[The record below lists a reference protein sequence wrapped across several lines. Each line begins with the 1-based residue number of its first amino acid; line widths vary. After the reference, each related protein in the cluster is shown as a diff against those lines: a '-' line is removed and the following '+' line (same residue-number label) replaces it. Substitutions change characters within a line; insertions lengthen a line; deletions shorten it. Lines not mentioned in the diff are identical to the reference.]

1 MHFDMLELK
10 PQQLYQYILSSF
22 PSMAAGRAG
31 QHRAGGP
38 MSPWTQILQKR
49 YKLALSCAQ
58 KLSLTTITTLR
69 GASGPWPWLL
79 ALLDAGVLPICHSFL
94 QSLFCQAYA
103 HAQGAWKQTR
113 PCLRQHRCQ
122 GGLVG
127 VLNKQPSV
135 IMLTF
140 QWGPA
145 PMLTQL
151 VWGPA
156 PMLTQLGLWLASWLS

>member
-1 MHFDMLELK
+1 MSFLMHFDMLELK

-69 GASGPWPWLL
+69 GASGPCPDPDSLHFWMQGFCPFAIHFCKVYFVRRMPMPKVPESRHAPAHDSTAAAMHS
-79 ALLDAGVLPICHSFL
+79 AL
-94 QSLFCQAYA
+94 SLEVSCQ
-103 HAQGAWKQTR
+103 QQ
-113 PCLRQHRCQ
+113 
-122 GGLVG
+122 
-127 VLNKQPSV
+127 
-135 IMLTF
+135 
-140 QWGPA
+140 
-145 PMLTQL
+145 QL
-151 VWGPA
+151 W
-156 PMLTQLGLWLASWLS
+156 

>member
-1 MHFDMLELK
+1 MLPK
-10 PQQLYQYILSSF
+10 Y
-22 PSMAAGRAG
+22 
-31 QHRAGGP
+31 
-38 MSPWTQILQKR
+38 
-49 YKLALSCAQ
+49 
-58 KLSLTTITTLR
+58 
-69 GASGPWPWLL
+69 
-79 ALLDAGVLPICHSFL
+79 
-94 QSLFCQAYA
+94 
-103 HAQGAWKQTR
+103 
-113 PCLRQHRCQ
+113 Q

-156 PMLTQLGLWLASWLS
+156 PMLTQLGL

>member
-1 MHFDMLELK
+1 MHFYMLELK

-113 PCLRQHRCQ
+113 PCPRQHRCCHAL
-122 GGLVG
+122 GTLPWGELPAATTLVTRN
-127 VLNKQPSV
+127 VMCDVASIIN
-135 IMLTF
+135 
-140 QWGPA
+140 
-145 PMLTQL
+145 TQDMWKYFMYGYL
-151 VWGPA
+151 KEDI
-156 PMLTQLGLWLASWLS
+156 